1 MGSIDII
8 KPLSTVLSRAVNK
21 LCKIELFLGMP
32 IIEPW
37 PTGCKARMLSIVLCG
52 PPSSVIISCLTLS
65 DLRLQLV
72 PIKREEDDLE
82 LRVQLPKKFVLLQ
95 RHVVS

>member
-1 MGSIDII
+1 M
-8 KPLSTVLSRAVNK
+8 
-21 LCKIELFLGMP
+21 
-32 IIEPW
+32 
-37 PTGCKARMLSIVLCG
+37 ARWVQSENAIHCAMR
-52 PPSSVIISCLTLS
+52 PPSDVIISCLTLS